1 MTTTHTYK
9 PWTGVDFSTVRFE
22 ATQKNGKW
30 RTEIPKPTLRFITPA
45 MRTNW
50 PKLGKDAD
58 IGTHFGPPP
67 EERHKAKFQ
76 VDLTDLAIFDG
87 SNTHEFKAFEEKLQ
101 QADDALLD
109 FMHTRQGVL
118 LQRTGLS
125 KENLAMLQNRSVKPK
140 FDEEGNPTHRSFV
153 LRTNLMQYNSAGA
166 LAETP
171 MPICDSHGQ
180 VINAEVHPGDAVS
193 VLAYLRGVY
202 VQAGKFGLQWSFEA
216 VSIIAKAPAPP
227 PAKEFLAFQQMPAYP
242 FAQGLIS
249 EDVPMDD
256 DSKQFN

>member
-58 IGTHFGPPP
+58 IGTHYGPPP

-140 FDEEGNPTHRSFV
+140 LTRRATRRTAPSCCGPTSCS
-153 LRTNLMQYNSAGA
+153 T
-166 LAETP
+166 T
-171 MPICDSHGQ
+171 
-180 VINAEVHPGDAVS
+180 
-193 VLAYLRGVY
+193 
-202 VQAGKFGLQWSFEA
+202 
-216 VSIIAKAPAPP
+216 APARWPRRRCP
-227 PAKEFLAFQQMPAYP
+227 SATAM
-242 FAQGLIS
+242 GR
-249 EDVPMDD
+249 
-256 DSKQFN
+256 